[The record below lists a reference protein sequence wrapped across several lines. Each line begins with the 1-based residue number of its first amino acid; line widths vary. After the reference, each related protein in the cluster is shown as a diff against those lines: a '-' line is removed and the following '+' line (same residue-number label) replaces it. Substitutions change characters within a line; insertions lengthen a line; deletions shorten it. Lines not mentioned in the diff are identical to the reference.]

1 MSISLLEPGYFF
13 IYDNENL
20 YEKEEDI
27 MKLCFC
33 RLLHAVVILVVALVW
48 WPETWAKWV
57 IVVVAGIAAIMSLF
71 YNACCLAKK
80 KMAEE

>member
-13 IYDNENL
+13 IYDDENL

-48 WPETWAKWV
+48 WPET
-57 IVVVAGIAAIMSLF
+57 
-71 YNACCLAKK
+71 
-80 KMAEE
+80 